1 MSNHFLCSLCKQV
14 TDVLDMIPLTV
25 KRTLIPEETL
35 SMQSGKMFAA
45 TGSKL
50 FSNSFDITIMVSPV
64 HATNFDRVSLI
75 YNNDKMTG
83 KLLILKSRTAD
94 P

>member
-14 TDVLDMIPLTV
+14 TDVLDMIPLTCKTHTNSQKKPYRCV
-25 KRTLIPEETL
+25 RENVRCNRFKVV
-35 SMQSGKMFAA
+35 
-45 TGSKL
+45 
-50 FSNSFDITIMVSPV
+50 SNSFDIQTMVSPV